1 MGCRPGSRD
10 VINTSARGKPGKV
23 SKYIRHLVIT
33 LKDVKYLQGIEV
45 NKAEGA

>member
-1 MGCRPGSRD
+1 MQTWFKGGNKHLCS
-10 VINTSARGKPGKV
+10 GKPGKV

-33 LKDVKYLQGIEV
+33 LKNVKYLQGIEV